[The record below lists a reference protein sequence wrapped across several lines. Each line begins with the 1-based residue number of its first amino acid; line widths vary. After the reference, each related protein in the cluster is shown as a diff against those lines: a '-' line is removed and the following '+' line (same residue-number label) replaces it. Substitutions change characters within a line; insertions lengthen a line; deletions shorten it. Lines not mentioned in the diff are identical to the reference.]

1 MTDHPPGPREPG
13 ETAQPLIRD
22 GQPVTDPRTGQVL
35 KDPAF
40 PGRVQA
46 ALEELRR
53 VRELITGLPPEHDDS

>member
-1 MTDHPPGPREPG
+1 MSSRPSGG
-13 ETAQPLIRD
+13 WQQGQPLIRD
-22 GQPVTDPRTGQVL
+22 GQLVTDPHTGQIL

-53 VRELITGLPPEHDDS
+53 VRELITGLPTEDDDS